1 MASLAIFICQE
12 VARER
17 LCVKRGDKR
26 PGWEGPCW
34 VASPATNTALL
45 EVQRRLLSSLNAS
58 AVDLNFAGIQVQIL
72 KRDVLAGAVRG
83 QFSFELRLTAVTVGL
98 HRIMHIRFFDSN
110 FRVTY
115 MDVYVTTA
123 RAFHQQSHNI
133 GIEPLQWAGCP
144 GERMAR
150 LVPTRAAIWANPKAI

>member
-1 MASLAIFICQE
+1 VNACVSS
-12 VARER
+12 VATS
-17 LCVKRGDKR
+17 VRGGTVLGSVSRHKYR
-26 PGWEGPCW
+26 FVGRAAQAAVE
-34 VASPATNTALL
+34 
-45 EVQRRLLSSLNAS
+45 LNAS

-72 KRDVLAGAVRG
+72 KREVLAGAVRG

>member
-1 MASLAIFICQE
+1 VNACVSS
-12 VARER
+12 VATS
-17 LCVKRGDKR
+17 VRGGTVLGSVSRHKHR
-26 PGWEGPCW
+26 FVGGAAQAAVE
-34 VASPATNTALL
+34 
-45 EVQRRLLSSLNAS
+45 LNAS

-72 KRDVLAGAVRG
+72 KREVLAGAVRG

-110 FRVTY
+110 FRVIY
-115 MDVYVTTA
+115 MDVCVTTA